1 MIRDDE
7 HWLSTVDA
15 LQSAAVGVQSW
26 ETALQSFAD
35 ATGSRS
41 AQLAGFDSNTALAFN
56 IMANVDPEISKAVAR
71 TVPSLP

>member
-41 AQLAGFDSNTALAFN
+41 AQLAGFD
-56 IMANVDPEISKAVAR
+56 